1 MTKKD
6 KELKELLDIEA
17 NSRNNSFELSYEK
30 PDPLMVAKRQKDEYA
45 ILICAL
51 FAYENLTEIIEEK

>member
-17 NSRNNSFELSYEK
+17 NSRNNCFELSYEK
-30 PDPLMVAKRQKDEYA
+30 PDPLMVAKKQKDEYA
-45 ILICAL
+45 NTYLCFVCL
-51 FAYENLTEIIEEK
+51 WKC